1 MTPRLDLALRRA
13 AYWHRAQTRKATDT
27 PYIQHP
33 VAVAMIVDRLGF
45 GEDVVIAALLHD
57 VVEDTE
63 ATFEDVASEFGDS
76 VVSLVRDL
84 SEEKTDAQGRKRPW
98 ADRKRDHL
106 KALSRASVPARAVAL
121 ADRLHNLT
129 SILADLRGNADPD
142 AFWARFNAPK
152 AAIFRQYRASIDV
165 LSRGDPVLEQLG
177 AECRRVLAEV
187 EARS

>member
-1 MTPRLDLALRRA
+1 
-13 AYWHRAQTRKATDT
+13 
-27 PYIQHP
+27 
-33 VAVAMIVDRLGF
+33 
-45 GEDVVIAALLHD
+45 
-57 VVEDTE
+57 
-63 ATFEDVASEFGDS
+63 
-76 VVSLVRDL
+76 
-84 SEEKTDAQGRKRPW
+84 
-98 ADRKRDHL
+98 
-106 KALSRASVPARAVAL
+106 VAL